1 MKSVL
6 VIGMGTIG
14 IYLARKMQDLGNE
27 VMIADKD
34 EELIQEL
41 SPEFNDAFC
50 GDCSADGSLKSIGV
64 NTFDYCFVTIGED
77 FYASLEITSILKE
90 LGAKYVIAKA
100 KRARQVEFLKK
111 IGADEVVYPDKE
123 IAENLAVRYNADNIF
138 DYIELTS
145 EYSIFEIPVVSSW
158 VGKKVMDVDVR
169 RKHNINIIAVKNDN
183 ELNLNLGGDYV
194 FDENDHLV
202 VLGKSSD
209 VFSVA
214 SDVKRPSR

>member
-6 VIGMGTIG
+6 VIGMGTMG
-14 IYLARKMQDLGNE
+14 IYLAKKMQVLGNE
-27 VMIADKD
+27 VMIIDKN

-41 SPEFNDAFC
+41 SPEFSDAVC
-50 GDCSADGSLKSIGV
+50 SDCTQDGILRSIGV
-64 NTFDYCFVTIGED
+64 NTFDYCFVTTGED

-90 LGAKYVIAKA
+90 LGAKYVVAKA
-100 KRARQVEFLKK
+100 KRSRQVEFLKK

-123 IAENLAVRYNADNIF
+123 FAESLAIRYNSDNIF

-158 VGKKVMDVDVR
+158 IGKRIVDVDVR
-169 RKHNINIIAVKNDN
+169 KKHNINIIAIKNGN
-183 ELNLNLGGDYV
+183 ELNLNLGGEYV
-194 FDENDHLV
+194 FDRSDHLV
-202 VLGKSSD
+202 VLGKSGD
-209 VFSVA
+209 VFKVA

>member
-50 GDCSADGSLKSIGV
+50 GDCSADGILKSIGV
-64 NTFDYCFVTIGED
+64 NT
-77 FYASLEITSILKE
+77 
-90 LGAKYVIAKA
+90 
-100 KRARQVEFLKK
+100 
-111 IGADEVVYPDKE
+111 
-123 IAENLAVRYNADNIF
+123 F

-169 RKHNINIIAVKNDN
+169 RKHKINIIAVKNDN

>member
-50 GDCSADGSLKSIGV
+50 GDCSAAGILKSIGV

-169 RKHNINIIAVKNDN
+169 RKHKINIIAVKNDN

>member
-50 GDCSADGSLKSIGV
+50 GDCSADGNLKSKGH
-64 NTFDYCFVTIGED
+64 NTFEYCFLTICQEV
-77 FYASLEITSILKE
+77 YASLEITSILKE

>member
-6 VIGMGTIG
+6 LIGLGRFGRHIAMKLNEMRHQVMAVDKNEKRVNAVLPFVMNAQIG
-14 IYLARKMQDLGNE
+14 DATNK
-27 VMIADKD
+27 
-34 EELIQEL
+34 
-41 SPEFNDAFC
+41 EFLE
-50 GDCSADGSLKSIGV
+50 SLGV
-64 NTFDYCFVTIGED
+64 NNFDVCIVTIGDD
-77 FYASLEITSILKE
+77 FQSSLETTSLLKE

-169 RKHNINIIAVKNDN
+169 RKHKINIIAVKNDN

>member
-50 GDCSADGSLKSIGV
+50 GDCSADGTLKSIGV

-169 RKHNINIIAVKNDN
+169 RKHKINIIAVKNDN

>member
-41 SPEFNDAFC
+41 SPEFNDA
-50 GDCSADGSLKSIGV
+50 LKSIGV

-169 RKHNINIIAVKNDN
+169 RKHKINIIAVKNDN

>member
-6 VIGMGTIG
+6 VIGMGTMG

-50 GDCSADGSLKSIGV
+50 GDCSADGILKSIGV

-100 KRARQVEFLKK
+100 KRSRQVEFLKK

-158 VGKKVMDVDVR
+158 IGKKVKDVDVR

-209 VFSVA
+209 VFRVA
-214 SDVKRPSR
+214 SNVKRPSR

>member
-41 SPEFNDAFC
+41 SPEFNDSFC
-50 GDCSADGSLKSIGV
+50 GDCSADGILKSIGV

-169 RKHNINIIAVKNDN
+169 HKHKINIIAVKNDN

>member
-6 VIGMGTIG
+6 VIGMGTMG

-27 VMIADKD
+27 VMIADKN

-41 SPEFNDAFC
+41 SPEFSDAFC
-50 GDCSADGSLKSIGV
+50 GDCTADGILKSINV

-90 LGAKYVIAKA
+90 LGAKHVIAKA
-100 KRARQVEFLKK
+100 KRLRQVEFLKK
-111 IGADEVVYPDKE
+111 IGADEVVYPERE
-123 IAENLAVRYNADNIF
+123 IAESLAIRYNSDNIF

-145 EYSIFEIPVVSSW
+145 EYSIFEIPVVNSW
-158 VGKKVMDVDVR
+158 VGKMITDVDVR
-169 RKHNINIIAVKNDN
+169 KKHNINIIAVKKDND
-183 ELNLNLGGDYV
+183 LNLNLGGEYV

-209 VFSVA
+209 VFKIA
-214 SDVKRPSR
+214 SHVKKPSR

>member
-1 MKSVL
+1 MLFRS
-6 VIGMGTIG
+6 
-14 IYLARKMQDLGNE
+14 
-27 VMIADKD
+27 
-34 EELIQEL
+34 
-41 SPEFNDAFC
+41 
-50 GDCSADGSLKSIGV
+50 
-64 NTFDYCFVTIGED
+64 
-77 FYASLEITSILKE
+77 
-90 LGAKYVIAKA
+90 
-100 KRARQVEFLKK
+100 
-111 IGADEVVYPDKE
+111 
-123 IAENLAVRYNADNIF
+123 
-138 DYIELTS
+138 TS

-169 RKHNINIIAVKNDN
+169 RKHKINIIAVKNDN

>member
-6 VIGMGTIG
+6 VIGMGTMG

-41 SPEFNDAFC
+41 SPEFSDAFC
-50 GDCSADGSLKSIGV
+50 GDCSTDGILKSIGV

-100 KRARQVEFLKK
+100 KRSRQVEFLKK
-111 IGADEVVYPDKE
+111 IGADEVVYPSKE

-158 VGKKVMDVDVR
+158 IGKR
-169 RKHNINIIAVKNDN
+169 
-183 ELNLNLGGDYV
+183 
-194 FDENDHLV
+194 
-202 VLGKSSD
+202 
-209 VFSVA
+209 
-214 SDVKRPSR
+214 

>member
-1 MKSVL
+1 MKSIL
-6 VIGMGTIG
+6 IIGMGMLG
-14 IYLARKMQDLGNE
+14 QCLATRMQELGND
-27 VMIADKD
+27 VMVIDRDEDK
-34 EELIQEL
+34 IQEL
-41 SPEFNDAFC
+41 STVFPDALS
-50 GDCSADGSLKSIGV
+50 GDCTNPAVLKSIGV
-64 NTFDYCFVTIGED
+64 NNFDYCFVAIGED

-169 RKHNINIIAVKNDN
+169 RKHKINIIAVKNDN

>member
-50 GDCSADGSLKSIGV
+50 GDCSADGILKSIGV

-90 LGAKYVIAKA
+90 LGAN
-100 KRARQVEFLKK
+100 
-111 IGADEVVYPDKE
+111 EVVYPDKE

-169 RKHNINIIAVKNDN
+169 RKHKINIIAVKNDN

>member
-50 GDCSADGSLKSIGV
+50 GDCSADGILKSIGV

-100 KRARQVEFLKK
+100 KRARQVEFLK
-111 IGADEVVYPDKE
+111 
-123 IAENLAVRYNADNIF
+123 EN
-138 DYIELTS
+138 
-145 EYSIFEIPVVSSW
+145 
-158 VGKKVMDVDVR
+158 R
-169 RKHNINIIAVKNDN
+169 R
-183 ELNLNLGGDYV
+183 
-194 FDENDHLV
+194 
-202 VLGKSSD
+202 
-209 VFSVA
+209 
-214 SDVKRPSR
+214 

>member
-1 MKSVL
+1 MPVGGS
-6 VIGMGTIG
+6 
-14 IYLARKMQDLGNE
+14 ARL
-27 VMIADKD
+27 
-34 EELIQEL
+34 L
-41 SPEFNDAFC
+41 
-50 GDCSADGSLKSIGV
+50 
-64 NTFDYCFVTIGED
+64 
-77 FYASLEITSILKE
+77 ASLTQREHE
-90 LGAKYVIAKA
+90 VLGLLS
-100 KRARQVEFLKK
+100 Q
-111 IGADEVVYPDKE
+111 GHPDKE

-169 RKHNINIIAVKNDN
+169 RKHKINIIAVKNDN